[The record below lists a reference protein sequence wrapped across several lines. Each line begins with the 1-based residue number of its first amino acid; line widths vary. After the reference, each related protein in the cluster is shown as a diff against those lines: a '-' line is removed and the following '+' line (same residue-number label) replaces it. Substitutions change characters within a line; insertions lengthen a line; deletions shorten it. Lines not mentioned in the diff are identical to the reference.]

1 MTHAL
6 PLPSPAVQRETG
18 QADTSMTEVLRQAMA
33 GLLPSA
39 GLNAL
44 FDRMERRA

>member
-6 PLPSPAVQRETG
+6 PLPRTEPQSDTG
-18 QADTSMTEVLRQAMA
+18 LTELLRQAMA
-33 GLLPSA
+33 GFLPSA

-44 FDRMERRA
+44 LDRMERRA